1 MKRYI
6 EIADNTRLTLTYLI
20 TDIFDD
26 TKIGLDIC
34 VLQKMYP
41 DMFNGLDTYIY
52 IFNAITL

>member
-1 MKRYI
+1 MKSYI

-52 IFNAITL
+52 NAIKL

>member
-34 VLQKMYP
+34 VLQKTYP
-41 DMFNGLDTYIY
+41 DV
-52 IFNAITL
+52 